1 MAFGF
6 LPSCVQTLSRA
17 TAELPHGQSWQK
29 RGWEKGLAPEGT
41 PVNGSS
47 KGRAKQEAS
56 LLPTTTVQSTFRPGF
71 KLGLSVPHLLNVHK

>member
-29 RGWEKGLAPEGT
+29 RGWEKGLAPGGT
-41 PVNGSS
+41 PMNGSGQGES
-47 KGRAKQEAS
+47 KQEAS
-56 LLPTTTVQSTFRPGF
+56 LLPTTQLCSLPSGQA
-71 KLGLSVPHLLNVHK
+71 LN